1 MHIKIK
7 KLHKNAV
14 IPTYAKQGDAGLD
27 LVVTDVI
34 GESPKDI
41 TYGFGLALEIPE
53 GYVGLVFPRSSIRKT
68 DLALS
73 NAVGVIDSGYRG
85 EIQATFK
92 KIEDWPRLYRVG
104 ERAAQIMI
112 MPIPYV
118 TFEQVSELSATER
131 GVGAFGSS
139 GN

>member
-7 KLHKNAV
+7 KLHKDAV
-14 IPTYAKQGDAGLD
+14 IPTYAKPGDAGLD
-27 LVVTDVI
+27 LVVTEVI
-34 GESPKDI
+34 GESMKDI

-53 GYVGLVFPRSSIRKT
+53 GYVGLVFPRSSIRRT

-92 KIEDWPRLYRVG
+92 KLEDYAQLYRVG
-104 ERAAQIMI
+104 DRAAQII
-112 MPIPYV
+112 VMPIPNI
-118 TFEQVSELSATER
+118 TFDQVAELSSTER
-131 GVGAFGSS
+131 GEGAFGSS